1 MTEDKKE
8 ENNKKENNK
17 TEEDKSE
24 NKKAEN
30 GESIEVLR
38 ESLLRLAAEFD
49 NYKKRTYKE
58 IEISEQRGKMNLAR
72 KLLSI
77 LDEFEL
83 AAKNM
88 DMSTEEGKGIAIVLS
103 NFIDIL
109 KKEGLSEMESTGI
122 FDPYKHEV
130 LMTKESNEKEG
141 TIIAT
146 LRKGYLWK
154 DMMLRPASVVVA
166 KAPVHNHKG
175 ERESKEHENEIDKK

>member
-8 ENNKKENNK
+8 DDSKKEK
-17 TEEDKSE
+17 EPE
-24 NKKAEN
+24 NKKTEPE
-30 GESIEVLR
+30 ESVEVLR
-38 ESLLRLAAEFD
+38 ENLLRLAAEFD
-49 NYKKRTYKE
+49 NYKKRTQKE
-58 IEISEQRGKMNLAR
+58 IEVSEQRGKMNLAR

-83 AAKNM
+83 AVNNM

-141 TIIAT
+141 TILAT

-154 DMMLRPASVVVA
+154 EMMLRPASVVVA
-166 KAPVHNHKG
+166 KQPVQNHKT
-175 ERESKEHENEIDKK
+175 EKESKEHGNTIDKK